1 VLAILVRLGLTQ
13 SLDEA
18 VRQWARPDDVWGSL
32 QLRVDVIVEG
42 LRPAST
48 LILTTGV
55 AAAVALARRS
65 ARSLLL
71 AAAAGLLLV
80 GVTVAVKLLL
90 HRPDPHG
97 DLSDHGGSFPSG
109 HTATIVVCAGI
120 VTLLLGATRRSWWW
134 LPTALL
140 GTLMAAALLV
150 QAAHWMT
157 DLVGGGL
164 AGVTVLATVIALGGR
179 DWTANSGKTRSGA
192 PDKVSRAAA
201 IRSRHPA

>member
-1 VLAILVRLGLTQ
+1 MEAVSSEDWPVEQAAGGGVRRLAPPPQSLALAVAAVVIAAGVSAAFWVLGLR
-13 SLDEA
+13 A
-18 VRQWARPDDVWGSL
+18 VDKHH
-32 QLRVDVIVEG
+32 
-42 LRPAST
+42 
-48 LILTTGV
+48 TTGGWESG
-55 AAAVALARRS
+55 ARITIS
-65 ARSLLL
+65 A
-71 AAAAGLLLV
+71 
-80 GVTVAVKLLL
+80 
-90 HRPDPHG
+90 
-97 DLSDHGGSFPSG
+97 
-109 HTATIVVCAGI
+109 IAGI

-179 DWTANSGKTRSGA
+179 DWTAHSGKTRGRA